1 MSTFLVDKKNDLVL
15 VGDTLEIVSG
25 LQGALLTAK
34 HYAQTLRGEMMHDM
48 QSGVRFFDTVF
59 NASRLKLF
67 EMDFRRRVMQL
78 ADVRA
83 VTDFDARIVGN
94 DLVYSATI
102 ETIYGAGVINSV

>member
-15 VGDTLEIVSG
+15 AGDTLQIESG
-25 LQGALLTAK
+25 LQGTLLAAQ

-48 QSGVRFFDTVF
+48 QNGVRFFDTVF
-59 NASRLKLF
+59 NASRLQLF
-67 EMDFRRRVMQL
+67 EMDFRRRVMQH
-78 ADVRA
+78 DNVRA
-83 VTDFDARIVGN
+83 VTGFDARIVGN

>member
-1 MSTFLVDKKNDLVL
+1 MSTFLVDDKNDLVL
-15 VGDTLEIVSG
+15 VGDTFAIISG
-25 LQGALLTAK
+25 LDGVLLAAK
-34 HYAQTLRGEMMHDM
+34 HYSQTLRGEMIHDM

-59 NASRLKLF
+59 NASRLQLF

-83 VTDFDARIVGN
+83 VTDFDARIDGH

-102 ETIYGAGVINSV
+102 ETIYGTGVINSV

>member
-1 MSTFLVDKKNDLVL
+1 MSTFLVDDKNDLVL

-25 LQGALLTAK
+25 LQGALLAAK

-59 NASRLKLF
+59 NASRLQLF
-67 EMDFRRRVMQL
+67 EMDFRRMVMQL

>member
-1 MSTFLVDKKNDLVL
+1 MSTFLVDSKNDLVL
-15 VGDTLEIVSG
+15 VGDTFQIESG
-25 LQGALLTAK
+25 LHGALLAAK
-34 HYAQTLRGEMMHDM
+34 HYAQTLRGEMIHDM

-59 NASRLKLF
+59 NASRLQLF

-83 VTDFDARIVGN
+83 VTDFDARIDGH

>member
-15 VGDTLEIVSG
+15 VGDTFQIESG
-25 LQGALLTAK
+25 LQGALLAAK
-34 HYAQTLRGEMMHDM
+34 HYAQTLRGEMMHGM

-59 NASRLKLF
+59 NASRLQLF

-83 VTDFDARIVGN
+83 VTDFDARIIGN

>member
-1 MSTFLVDKKNDLVL
+1 MSTFLVDRKNDLVL
-15 VGDTLEIVSG
+15 TGDTFQVESG
-25 LQGALLTAK
+25 LQGALLAAK

-59 NASRLKLF
+59 NASRLQLF

-83 VTDFDARIVGN
+83 ITDFDARIVGN
-94 DLVYSATI
+94 YLVYSATI

>member
-1 MSTFLVDKKNDLVL
+1 MSTFLVDSKNDLVL
-15 VGDTLEIVSG
+15 VGDTLQIASG
-25 LQGALLTAK
+25 LQGALLAAK

-59 NASRLKLF
+59 NASRLQLF

-83 VTDFDARIVGN
+83 VTNFDARIVGN
-94 DLVYSATI
+94 ELYYSATI

>member
-1 MSTFLVDKKNDLVL
+1 MSTFLVDRKNDLAL
-15 VGDTLEIVSG
+15 EGDTFALIG
-25 LQGALLTAK
+25 GIDGALLAAK

-48 QSGVRFFDTVF
+48 QSGIRFFDTVF
-59 NASRLKLF
+59 NASRLQLF

-94 DLVYSATI
+94 DLYYSATI

>member
-1 MSTFLVDKKNDLVL
+1 MSTFLVDDKNDLVL
-15 VGDTLEIVSG
+15 VGDTLQIENG
-25 LQGALLTAK
+25 LQGALLAAK

-59 NASRLKLF
+59 NASRLQLF
-67 EMDFRRRVMQL
+67 EADFRRRVMQND
-78 ADVRA
+78 DVRA

>member
-1 MSTFLVDKKNDLVL
+1 MSTFLVDDKNDLVL
-15 VGDTLEIVSG
+15 SGDTLEIIGG
-25 LQGALLTAK
+25 LQGALLAAK

-59 NASRLKLF
+59 NASRLQLF
-67 EMDFRRRVMQL
+67 EMDFRRRVMQHD
-78 ADVRA
+78 DVRA

-94 DLVYSATI
+94 NLVYSATI

>member
-15 VGDTLEIVSG
+15 VGDMLQIENG

-59 NASRLKLF
+59 NASRLQLF

-78 ADVRA
+78 AAVRA

-94 DLVYSATI
+94 DLHYSATI

>member
-1 MSTFLVDKKNDLVL
+1 MSTFVVDKKNDLVL
-15 VGDTLEIVSG
+15 TGGTFAVVGGID
-25 LQGALLTAK
+25 GALLAAK
-34 HYAQTLRGEMMHDM
+34 HYAQTLRGEMMHHM

-59 NASRLKLF
+59 NASRLQLF
-67 EMDFRRRVMQL
+67 EMDFRRRVMQHD
-78 ADVRA
+78 DVRA